1 MDGTRLMRDLHYDGA
16 FVRDFNE
23 ASKKWSW
30 ATWHQTRATQE
41 AVAQRLLEEVFGPAA
56 GEDRPSAIENDDK
69 GEE

>member
-1 MDGTRLMRDLHYDGA
+1 MRDLHYDGA

-41 AVAQRLLEEVFGPAA
+41 EVAQRLLEEVFGSMAEEGLAA
-56 GEDRPSAIENDDK
+56 RENDDK
-69 GEE
+69 SEE